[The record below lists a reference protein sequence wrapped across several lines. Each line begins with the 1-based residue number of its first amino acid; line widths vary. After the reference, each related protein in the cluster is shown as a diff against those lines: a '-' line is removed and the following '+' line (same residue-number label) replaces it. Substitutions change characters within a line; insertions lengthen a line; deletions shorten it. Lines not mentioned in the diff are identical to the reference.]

1 MSIASITASSRLAG
15 IVGPAHV
22 VSESPEL
29 SAYEIGG
36 HKPSAVVRPGSAEE
50 VAEIVKFAF
59 SEKLALVPCGA
70 RTKLS
75 MGLPPRQYDLA
86 LDLTR
91 LDRIIA
97 YDPGDLTLAVEPGMH
112 LHALEK
118 VLGEHKQ
125 WLPLAVPY
133 FAQTTAGG
141 AIASGVDTPL
151 RQMYG
156 TGRDYVLGLEFVTGE
171 GVAAKSGGRVVKN
184 VSGYDMHKL
193 MIGALGTLGVITK
206 INLRTFPV
214 PVDTRVFVANFDSAA
229 RAMELRHR
237 LARSPLRPMS
247 LEILSPSAAAML
259 ASDTASRL
267 VTETHPADVLQLEQ
281 WALVAEFSGS
291 EQVLARCERDFRQMA
306 GESSAAQVTTV
317 TGETV
322 SPLSSRVRE
331 FIPIALSSSPATTIL
346 KMSVLPTRMTQM
358 LAIAEQAAELNSLD
372 AAAMARGLGVIY
384 FALLPADRGEESRR
398 RAIQATDHILNECAK
413 LDGNATI
420 PWSPAEWKSA
430 LKAWGLPRADFDQMR
445 KLKAVFDPG
454 AVLAPGRFVG
464 GL

>member
-22 VSESPEL
+22 ISESPEL

-36 HKPSAVVRPGSAEE
+36 HRPQAVVRPGSGEE
-50 VAEIVKFAF
+50 VAQIVKFAF
-59 SEKLALVPCGA
+59 SEKLAMVPCGA

-91 LDRIIA
+91 LDRVTA
-97 YDPGDLTLAVEPGMH
+97 YDPGDLTLAVEPGMR

-125 WLPLAVPY
+125 WVPLAVPY
-133 FAQTTAGG
+133 FTQATAGG

-156 TGRDYVLGLEFVTGE
+156 TARDYVLGLEFVTGE

-214 PVDTRVFVANFDSAA
+214 SVATSVFVANFDSAA
-229 RAMELRHR
+229 RAIELRHR

-247 LEILSPSAAAML
+247 LEILSPSAGQLL
-259 ASDTASRL
+259 ASDAAARI
-267 VTETHPADVLQLEQ
+267 VPEAVPADVLPENR
-281 WALVAEFSGS
+281 WTLVAEFSGI
-291 EQVLARCERDFRQMA
+291 EEVLARCERDFRQMA
-306 GESSAAQVTTV
+306 SECSATHIQVIAR
-317 TGETV
+317 EAAYSIV
-322 SPLSSRVRE
+322 SRIRE
-331 FIPIALSSSPATTIL
+331 FIPVALASSPSTTIL
-346 KMSVLPTRMTQM
+346 KLSVLPTRVTQL
-358 LAIAEQAAELNSLD
+358 LAIAEQAAELNSLPF
-372 AAAMARGLGVIY
+372 AAMARGLGVIY
-384 FALLPADRGEESRR
+384 VALSPGDRGEEARR
-398 RAIQATDHILNECAK
+398 RVIQATDHILNECAK
-413 LDGNATI
+413 LEGNATI
-420 PWSPAEWKSA
+420 PWSPAEWKPA
-430 LKAWGLPRADFDQMR
+430 LKVWGLPRADFDQMR
-445 KLKAVFDPG
+445 KLKTVFDPG
-454 AVLAPGRFVG
+454 SVLAPGRFMG